1 MRSPCAVR
9 AAHARADCL
18 FHSDHV
24 EHVQLLD
31 MIAAVGG
38 NRRALLHAEVLTGA
52 LARLVGS
59 GSRANSRWRRV
70 GAVMGNRKIPSKR
83 KQHKASGWVLR
94 VYAQNQNKL
103 L

>member
-38 NRRALLHAEVLTGA
+38 NRRALLRAEEVLTGA
-52 LARLVGS
+52 LALLVGS
-59 GSRANSRWRRV
+59 GSRANSRR
-70 GAVMGNRKIPSKR
+70 GA
-83 KQHKASGWVLR
+83 
-94 VYAQNQNKL
+94 
-103 L
+103 

>member
-1 MRSPCAVR
+1 MCSPCAVL

-38 NRRALLHAEVLTGA
+38 NRRALLRAEVLTGA
-52 LARLVGS
+52 LARLVGR

-70 GAVMGNRKIPSKR
+70 GAVMGNRKLPSKR
-83 KQHKASGWVLR
+83 KQHKASG
-94 VYAQNQNKL
+94 
-103 L
+103 